1 MLLMG
6 KAGIN
11 LLVPTL
17 NAMFTVQEVN
27 CFERHYKKMPGERLE
42 KRSKNE
48 TFCQELVLVN
58 YEGSSGKI

>member
-17 NAMFTVQEVN
+17 NPMFAVHWGASLGASSWPAEGQPSCEFPTKN
-27 CFERHYKKMPGERLE
+27 DLNSFSY
-42 KRSKNE
+42 SK
-48 TFCQELVLVN
+48 
-58 YEGSSGKI
+58 